1 MHQISSV
8 QNGKF
13 YASKQFK
20 CILWSLCPVGC
31 PGRFEASLRAKWFE
45 SFEVFLATGK
55 NNLTSLGI
63 RSYSA
68 EKICC
73 AQGHGPWL
81 CGYSV
86 IQQNNHSKP
95 AKHFWMLLQVLP
107 AETFLTA
114 AELLHLSVPFL
125 LLSLLLSENHIP
137 SLYIYMHVYV
147 QSQRLWKRCFH
158 ESRSIC
164 TYIKD

>member
-1 MHQISSV
+1 M
-8 QNGKF
+8 
-13 YASKQFK
+13 
-20 CILWSLCPVGC
+20 LWSLCPVGC

-73 AQGHGPWL
+73 AQGHRPWL

-86 IQQNNHSKP
+86 IQQNNHSK
-95 AKHFWMLLQVLP
+95 AFKALLDAATGVACRDLP
-107 AETFLTA
+107 DSHWVPSSVCP
-114 AELLHLSVPFL
+114 LLNAVSSALQKPH
-125 LLSLLLSENHIP
+125 SLFIHI
-137 SLYIYMHVYV
+137 YACICM
-147 QSQRLWKRCFH
+147 QSQRDVSMNQDPYVH
-158 ESRSIC
+158 I
-164 TYIKD
+164 

>member
-1 MHQISSV
+1 
-8 QNGKF
+8 
-13 YASKQFK
+13 
-20 CILWSLCPVGC
+20 VGC
-31 PGRFEASLRAKWFE
+31 PSRVEAPLRAKWFE

-86 IQQNNHSKP
+86 IQQNKHSMP
-95 AKHFWMLLQVLP
+95 SKHFRMLLQVLP

-114 AELLHLSVPFL
+114 DEFLYLSVPFL
-125 LLSLLLSENHIP
+125 MLSVLLSKHCTS
-137 SLYIYMHVYV
+137 SLYIICLYMFAIVKI
-147 QSQRLWKRCFH
+147 LKEMFP
-158 ESRSIC
+158 
-164 TYIKD
+164 